1 MERIPNEKIELMLGN
16 VRATLE
22 IEGLLM
28 PEEETEI
35 LRQYLKGELTEG
47 QVLEIIRTTGTERA
61 KD

>member
-1 MERIPNEKIELMLGN
+1 MERIPNEKIELILGN

-35 LRQYLKGELTEG
+35 LRQYLNGELTEG
-47 QVLEIIRTTGTERA
+47 QVLEIIRTTGT
-61 KD
+61 

>member
-1 MERIPNEKIELMLGN
+1 MLGN